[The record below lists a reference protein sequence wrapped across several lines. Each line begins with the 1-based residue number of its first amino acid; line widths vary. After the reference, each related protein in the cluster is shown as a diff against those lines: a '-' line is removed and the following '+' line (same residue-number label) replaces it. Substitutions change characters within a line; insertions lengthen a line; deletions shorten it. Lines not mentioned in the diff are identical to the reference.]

1 MEKVRPFV
9 KWAGGKSQL
18 IGQINQYLPT
28 ELTDGKIKT
37 YIEPFVGGG
46 AVLIEVLQ
54 KYDVEN
60 AIAFDIN
67 ADLINCY
74 LVVKNNVEELIAE
87 LDKKEKKYKSL

>member
-1 MEKVRPFV
+1 MEKIRPFV

-74 LVVKNNVEELIAE
+74 LVLKNNVEELISE
-87 LDKKEKKYKSL
+87 LDKK